1 MLDSGA
7 CLVLQV
13 VLKMIVTIEWILIM
27 LIKSFENVF
36 EYNLH
41 WLLKVA
47 KVNEVLLQ
55 EHATYRIQALF

>member
-13 VLKMIVTIEWILIM
+13 VFKMIVTIEWILIM

-36 EYNLH
+36 KYNLH

-47 KVNEVLLQ
+47 KVNQVLLQ
-55 EHATYRIQALF
+55 EHATYRI